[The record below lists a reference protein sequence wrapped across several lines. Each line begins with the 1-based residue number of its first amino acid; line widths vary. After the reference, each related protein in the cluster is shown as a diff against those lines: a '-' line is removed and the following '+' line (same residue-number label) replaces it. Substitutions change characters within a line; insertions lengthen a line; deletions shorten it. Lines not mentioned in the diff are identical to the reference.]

1 MLIPFMARSHEKIHI
16 MSLSSGLGHKMHQ
29 INVGDNVEVDGYNC
43 DDNNNSNNDT
53 RFYIYSMAYT
63 LKFF

>member
-1 MLIPFMARSHEKIHI
+1 MRW
-16 MSLSSGLGHKMHQ
+16 

-43 DDNNNSNNDT
+43 DDNNNSIDDT